1 VVEEEGM
8 DMRVRIL
15 CVDDE
20 INVLKAL
27 ERVFMDEEYE
37 LITAT
42 SAEEGLAALNNGL
55 NPQVILSDYRMPG
68 LNGVDFLR
76 EVCKKWPQT
85 VRLVLSGY
93 ADTAAV
99 VAAINEGQIYKFIPK
114 PWNDDELKVTIGN
127 ALERYWLHQ
136 KNVELTE
143 ALRDTNDELERQN
156 EMLEEAVAQRTS
168 DLVFRNRALTLAHN
182 ILDALPVA
190 VVGVDPEGM
199 VVQCNR
205 LAEVLFGLDPGDA
218 ISRQITDFLPLK
230 LNGSDC
236 SDLKSVEVTIGMKT
250 YRMFCS
256 RLEHESQQGQVIVV
270 VPEVSNA

>member
-1 VVEEEGM
+1 M
-8 DMRVRIL
+8 DMQVKIL

-37 LITAT
+37 MITAT
-42 SAEEGLAALNNGL
+42 SAEDGLAALNNGL
-55 NPQVILSDYRMPG
+55 NPQVIISDYRMPG

-76 EVCKKWPQT
+76 EVCKKWPET

-127 ALERYWLHQ
+127 ALERYRLHQ
-136 KNVELTE
+136 MNVQLTE
-143 ALRDTNDELERQN
+143 ALRETNDELERQN
-156 EMLEEAVAQRTS
+156 EMLEETVAQRTA

-182 ILDALPVA
+182 ILDALPLA
-190 VVGVDPEGM
+190 VIGIDPDGM

-205 LAEVLFGLDPGDA
+205 RAELLFGLDPGDA
-218 ISRQITDFLPLK
+218 MSRQISDFLPLK
-230 LNGSDC
+230 FNDSEC
-236 SDLKSVEVTIGMKT
+236 NDLTSTDLTIGRKA
-250 YRMFCS
+250 YRVFCS
-256 RLEHESQQGQVIVV
+256 LLEHETQQGKVIVV
-270 VPEVSNA
+270 VPEGGNV